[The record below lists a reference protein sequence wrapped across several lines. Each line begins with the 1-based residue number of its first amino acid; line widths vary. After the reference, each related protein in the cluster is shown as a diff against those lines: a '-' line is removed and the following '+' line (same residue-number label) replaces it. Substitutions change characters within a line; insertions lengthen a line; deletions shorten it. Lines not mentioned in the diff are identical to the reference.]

1 MTHFFLSLLFFA
13 LPQSADPAALPPEAA
28 VLLRSGIE
36 AENHHDEDTAIAA
49 FRKASDA
56 APNSAVVFF
65 RLGSAYMKKRDYFSA
80 IAPLKRAAELSP
92 EAPAVHQMLGFALL
106 SQGYSNDAIPHLEK
120 AHEYGA
126 LGIAQLQSGHPE
138 EALANFQLAL
148 AKSPGDPDLLYYLS
162 KASTSLASQSVDK
175 LLATAPDSARAH
187 QVLAQHYFSI
197 KSYPEARKEYEAALV
212 QRPDLPGLRL
222 ELGQVFAAAS
232 RWSEAED
239 QFRAEVKLQPGSAEA
254 AFRLGDS
261 SLQQGKMNEAAT
273 ELQRSNELSP
283 NMSETLYALGRA
295 LAVGDPQAA
304 AKSFTRV
311 TEIEKDSPLAAQAF
325 LALAGLHRKLG
336 SSPLADRDM
345 QEYRRI
351 TAKTQSPEHSND

>member
-1 MTHFFLSLLFFA
+1 MS
-13 LPQSADPAALPPEAA
+13 PEAA
-28 VLLRSGIE
+28 AFVRSGIE
-36 AENHHDEDTAIAA
+36 AENRHDQDAAIAA
-49 FRKASDA
+49 FRKALDA
-56 APNSAVVFF
+56 APNSALVFF
-65 RLGSAYMKKRDYFSA
+65 RLGSAYMTKRDYSSA

-92 EAPAVHQMLGFALL
+92 EAPAIHQMLGFALL
-106 SQGYSNDAIPHLEK
+106 SQGYFNDAIPHLEK
-120 AHEYGA
+120 AREYGA

-148 AKSPGDPDLLYYLS
+148 AKSPADPDLLYYLS
-162 KASTSLASQSVDK
+162 KASNSLASQSVDK

-197 KSYPEARKEYEAALV
+197 KSYPEARKEYEAALA

-222 ELGQVFAAAS
+222 ELGQVFAASS
-232 RWSEAED
+232 RWPEAEE
-239 QFRAEVKLQPGSAEA
+239 QFRAEAKLQPGSAEA

-261 SLQQGKMNEAAT
+261 LLQQGKMQYAAV

-283 NMSETLYALGRA
+283 DMSETLYALGRA
-295 LAVGDPQAA
+295 LAVSDPQAA
-304 AKSFTRV
+304 AKSFSRV
-311 TEIEKDSPLAAQAF
+311 TESEKDSPLAAQAF

-336 SSPLADRDM
+336 NSTLADHDM

-351 TAKTQSPEHSND
+351 TAKGRPPEHSND